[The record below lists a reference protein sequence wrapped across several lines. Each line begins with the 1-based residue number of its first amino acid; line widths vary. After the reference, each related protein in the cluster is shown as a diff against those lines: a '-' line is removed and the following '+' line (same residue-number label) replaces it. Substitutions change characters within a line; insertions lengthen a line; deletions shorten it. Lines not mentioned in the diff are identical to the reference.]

1 VAAIVPPNGELA
13 AYTSVSLPAAA
24 GRGEMPSRLSASP
37 RGAGDRGAAL
47 AYHRRRVVR
56 GLRPLR
62 VSFERGITMNPTRHP
77 TSLST
82 AAPAR
87 RVSSAAVLA
96 VGTVLV
102 AVVGALVTPALA
114 QETVMREGQL
124 TERAL
129 VDALA
134 LPSPA
139 AASAAGGDVVR
150 TRSFRPAVVP
160 AAATAT
166 TAGAAAVSAGP
177 ATAAGKAS
185 ILVTF
190 VTDSSELT
198 QRARDALDILGAAMK
213 SERLAAIRF
222 TIEGH
227 ADPRGGED
235 YNMRLSTARAQA
247 VREYLIARH
256 GLAPERINAVG
267 RGATALLDTRNIA
280 APENRRV
287 TILSMQ

>member
-1 VAAIVPPNGELA
+1 
-13 AYTSVSLPAAA
+13 
-24 GRGEMPSRLSASP
+24 
-37 RGAGDRGAAL
+37 
-47 AYHRRRVVR
+47 
-56 GLRPLR
+56 
-62 VSFERGITMNPTRHP
+62 MNPTRFL
-77 TSLST
+77 TDLVT
-82 AAPAR
+82 DRAR
-87 RVSSAAVLA
+87 RAAGLA
-96 VGTVLV
+96 LATAFV
-102 AVVGALVTPALA
+102 AVAGALATPALA
-114 QETVMREGQL
+114 QEKVMREGQV

-134 LPSPA
+134 LPAPA
-139 AASAAGGDVVR
+139 AAPAAEGNDAVR

-166 TAGAAAVSAGP
+166 TAGAAVAAGP
-177 ATAAGKAS
+177 AAAAGKAS
-185 ILVTF
+185 ILITF
-190 VTDSSELT
+190 VTDSAELT
-198 QRARDALDILGAAMK
+198 QRARDALDVLGGAMK
-213 SERLAAIRF
+213 SERLAAVRF